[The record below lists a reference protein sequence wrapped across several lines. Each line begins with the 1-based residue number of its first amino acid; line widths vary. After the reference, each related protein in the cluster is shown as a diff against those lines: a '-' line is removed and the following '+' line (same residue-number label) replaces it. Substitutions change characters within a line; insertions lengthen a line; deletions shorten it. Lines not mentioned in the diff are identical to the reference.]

1 MLLMLSL
8 WLLGLD
14 NVVVARYLDGAVV
27 VARYLDG
34 AVVARY
40 LDGAVVVARY
50 LDEALNSVSF
60 DDDKPSHQ
68 MKLDKLLS
76 YSLASELQ
84 CLRSASVSFCL

>member
-34 AVVARY
+34 AVV
-40 LDGAVVVARY
+40 VARY
-50 LDEALNSVSF
+50 LDEALNNVSF